1 MCDLRKGF
9 DLLQCICNKAPRF
22 TFKGLLFN
30 LHHHRAHSKAHN
42 ISSSPP
48 RLAYTSIRLICPLF
62 HICVD
67 NFSQKKYGTTP
78 SLTPTSSSQM
88 QRRVARFFHLRRYKS
103 VTSLIVTLSI
113 TLISSSLPQLSLGT
127 CDCTSSMR
135 TKLLWLCSSCCR
147 LNSISPLETE
157 WEKKM
162 HLPFQTGSRLLSAA
176 NNIPQSQNNC

>member
-9 DLLQCICNKAPRF
+9 DLPQCICNKAPRF

-30 LHHHRAHSKAHN
+30 LHHHRAHSKPHN

-48 RLAYTSIRLICPLF
+48 RLAYASIWLIY
-62 HICVD
+62 HRSRICDDPFLGKVRNVD
-67 NFSQKKYGTTP
+67 EFYADELKQNAVSGCASFY
-78 SLTPTSSSQM
+78 L
-88 QRRVARFFHLRRYKS
+88 HRYES

-127 CDCTSSMR
+127 CDCTSRMR

-157 WEKKM
+157 WEEKM
-162 HLPFQTGSRLLSAA
+162 HLPFQTGSRLLCAA
-176 NNIPQSQNNC
+176 NNIPQRQNNR